1 MKKDEFLKELEKIN
15 ITLTENQILK
25 LAKFYELLVIWNEK
39 INLTTILKEEDV
51 YLKHF
56 YDSLTLIKVI
66 DLNKELTLLDVGT
79 GAGFPGIVLKI
90 VFPNLKITLL
100 DSMNKRISYLNEI
113 IKELDLKDID
123 TVCSRAEDY
132 ALKNREKYD
141 IVVCRAVAHLEI
153 LVEITLPL
161 VKVNGY
167 FIAMKSNA
175 NEEIALARKKI
186 LVLNSKI
193 IEILSFKLPFENS
206 VRTLIKIKKFK
217 KNNLKYNKKKEKIK
231 KENLKN
237 IQNQRKLEKK

>member
-25 LAKFYELLVIWNEK
+25 LEKFYELLIIWNEK

-123 TVCSRAEDY
+123 TVCTRAEDY

-186 LVLNSKI
+186 FALNSKI

-206 VRTLIKIKKFK
+206 IRTLIKIQKFK
-217 KNNLKYNKKKEKIK
+217 KTDLKYPRKYDKIK

>member
-1 MKKDEFLKELEKIN
+1 MKKDKFLKELEKIN

-25 LAKFYELLVIWNEK
+25 LEKFYELLVIWNEK

-186 LVLNSKI
+186 LVLDSKI

-206 VRTLIKIKKFK
+206 VRTLIKIQKFK
-217 KNNLKYNKKKEKIK
+217 KTDLKYPRKYDKIK
-231 KENLKN
+231 KEILKN

>member
-15 ITLTENQILK
+15 IILTERQILK
-25 LAKFYELLVIWNEK
+25 LEKFYELLIIWNQK

-56 YDSLTLIKVI
+56 YDSLSLIKVI

-186 LVLNSKI
+186 LVLDSKI

-206 VRTLIKIKKFK
+206 IRTLIKIQKFK
-217 KNNLKYNKKKEKIK
+217 KTDLKYPRKYDKIK

>member
-25 LAKFYELLVIWNEK
+25 LEKFYELLVIWNEK

-123 TVCSRAEDY
+123 TVCSRVEDY

-186 LVLNSKI
+186 IVLDSKI

-206 VRTLIKIKKFK
+206 IRTLIKIQKFK
-217 KNNLKYNKKKEKIK
+217 KTDLKYPRKYDKIK

>member
-25 LAKFYELLVIWNEK
+25 LEKFYELLIIWNEK

-186 LVLNSKI
+186 IVLDSKI

-206 VRTLIKIKKFK
+206 IRTLIKIQKFK
-217 KNNLKYNKKKEKIK
+217 KTDLKYPRKYDKIK

>member
-25 LAKFYELLVIWNEK
+25 LEKFYELLVIWNEK

-186 LVLNSKI
+186 IVLDSKI

-206 VRTLIKIKKFK
+206 IRTLIKIQKFK
-217 KNNLKYNKKKEKIK
+217 KNDLKYPRKYDKIK

>member
-25 LAKFYELLVIWNEK
+25 LEKFYELLIIWNQK

-56 YDSLTLIKVI
+56 YDSLSLIKVI

-123 TVCSRAEDY
+123 TVCTRAEDY

-186 LVLNSKI
+186 IVLDSKI

-206 VRTLIKIKKFK
+206 IRTLIKIQKFK
-217 KNNLKYNKKKEKIK
+217 KTDLKYPRKYDKIK

-237 IQNQRKLEKK
+237 IKNKEN

>member
-25 LAKFYELLVIWNEK
+25 LEKFYELLVIWNEK

-123 TVCSRAEDY
+123 TVCSRVEDY

-186 LVLNSKI
+186 LVLN
-193 IEILSFKLPFENS
+193 
-206 VRTLIKIKKFK
+206 
-217 KNNLKYNKKKEKIK
+217 
-231 KENLKN
+231 
-237 IQNQRKLEKK
+237 IQQ